1 MDNYEEVNEY
11 LQNIKF
17 NKINLDDLKD
27 YSSFLL
33 KNESILD
40 NNEINLKEEDEIG
53 PIYK

>member
-1 MDNYEEVNEY
+1 MNYEVIEN
-11 LQNIKF
+11 LKNIKF

-40 NNEINLKEEDEIG
+40 NYEINLKKEDEIG
-53 PIYK
+53 TIYK